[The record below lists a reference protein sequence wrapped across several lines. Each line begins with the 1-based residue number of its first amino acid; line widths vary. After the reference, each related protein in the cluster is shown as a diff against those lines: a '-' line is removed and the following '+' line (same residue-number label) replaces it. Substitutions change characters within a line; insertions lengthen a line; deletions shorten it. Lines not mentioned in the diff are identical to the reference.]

1 MQSTSCPKSFTCKWS
16 LCSVLLFGFVASG
29 FWHTINSGPSPKLL
43 SEIQMFPWVMEFLQL
58 WFCRIGPFTGG
69 VNVGE
74 CKLKALYVCLGVHK
88 LIRLMVE
95 PTLSHPWWEVGTGHI
110 FQKWTHSQTA
120 MPYLHH
126 FTFKEES
133 IYLPLRGG
141 RNESWWDRMML
152 FCSCS
157 HYMAA
162 SESNAGFSEVLCIPR
177 QHPKYG
183 QDNNLYVYS
192 ECFEEF

>member
-1 MQSTSCPKSFTCKWS
+1 MLIVYCVIVQVHGLWFLAHHQLWTLTKTPLRNPNVSMSHE
-16 LCSVLLFGFVASG
+16 V
-29 FWHTINSGPSPKLL
+29 
-43 SEIQMFPWVMEFLQL
+43 LQL
-58 WFCRIGPFTGG
+58 WFCRISPFTGG

-74 CKLKALYVCLGVHK
+74 CKLKALYVCLGIYK
-88 LIRLMVE
+88 LIKLRLE
-95 PTLSHPWWEVGTGHI
+95 STLPHPWWEVGTGHI
-110 FQKWTHSQTA
+110 FWKRTHSQTV

-126 FTFKEES
+126 FTFKEAS

-152 FCSCS
+152 CCSCN

-162 SESNAGFSEVLCIPR
+162 SESDAGFSEVLCIPR
-177 QHPKYG
+177 QHPRYG
-183 QDNNLYVYS
+183 TDNNLDVYS